1 MYSPKNL
8 ISVLSLV
15 LMLAFT
21 APVFSMPATGETV
34 TQRNTVDDDYY
45 AAGNTVDI
53 NTVIS
58 GDVVV
63 AGGDVFIG
71 HDIEGDAMVAG
82 GSVNLRGNIQDDVR
96 TAGGDI
102 TVDANIGDDLIAS
115 GGRINVSTGST
126 IGGDAWLA
134 GGDVRVAGTVNKDL
148 IIGAGS
154 IRLSGTVHGD
164 VRLEGGDIQI
174 LEGAI
179 INGNLHY
186 RSPHEATI
194 HAAAKIAGTV
204 TYEQVE
210 WDHSRKGTGIFFVI
224 TMIVASFALYKLFP
238 GFTMSAVAKIS
249 SDPLKILGAGFLG
262 LIIVPV
268 TAALLMAIVLGIWI
282 GLSIVA
288 LYLVALVIGFLVS
301 CFFVGD
307 WVARRFDKDV
317 STTGRRFVSVALA
330 ILVLGLLKSIP
341 LIGGLLILALLLSG
355 LGAVILQLK
364 DNYSQFGNT

>member
-1 MYSPKNL
+1 M
-8 ISVLSLV
+8 LSLV

-21 APVFSMPATGETV
+21 DPGFSMPATGETV
-34 TQRNTVDDDYY
+34 TQRDTVGDDYY

-82 GSVNLRGNIQDDVR
+82 GSVNLRGSIQDDVR

-102 TVDANIGDDLIAS
+102 TVAANIGDDLIAS
-115 GGRINVSTGST
+115 GCRINVSTVST

-148 IIGAGS
+148 VIAAGS

-186 RSPHEATI
+186 RSPHEASI
-194 HAAAKIAGTV
+194 HSAAKIAGKV

-210 WDHSRKGTGIFFVI
+210 WDHSHKGTGIFFVI
-224 TMIVASFALYKLFP
+224 TMIVASFSLYKLFP

-249 SDPLKILGAGFLG
+249 SDPLKSIGAGFLV
-262 LIIVPV
+262 LIIAPV
-268 TAALLMAIVLGIWI
+268 TAALLMAIVLGIWV
-282 GLSIVA
+282 GLSIMA
-288 LYLVALVIGFLVS
+288 LYLVALAVGFLVA

-307 WVARRFDKDV
+307 WAARRFDKDV

-330 ILVLGLLKSIP
+330 ILVLGFLKYIP
-341 LIGGLLILALLLSG
+341 LIGGLLIFALLLSG

-364 DNYSQFGNT
+364 ENYYQFDNA